1 MFLDATVLRSFLQLS
16 LSSISLTKKYKCE
29 GHRLSTDLFC
39 GAFLPIHTD
48 TQMLSFMDKAQFPK
62 TLESSG
68 FIWISLLGMLF
79 HVNQEIG
86 RLSPVE
92 KKKKHSK
99 YV

>member
-86 RLSPVE
+86 CLSPVE
-92 KKKKHSK
+92 
-99 YV
+99 V